1 MKPIWTLLPLLLA
14 NGAFAACEFDVEVDD
29 SLQFSVSEI
38 EVEAS
43 CESVTINL
51 EHTGQLPA
59 AAMGHN
65 WVLTTDADFQDVATA
80 GMGVGLEGNYVPSG
94 DDRVIAATKII
105 GGGESTSVVFSID
118 ELDAAGSYTFFCSFP
133 GHWSIMKGSFKIV

>member
-1 MKPIWTLLPLLLA
+1 MKQLWALLPLLLA
-14 NGAFAACEFDVEVDD
+14 NGAFAACEFDVEVGD

-38 EVEAS
+38 EVDAS

-51 EHTGQLPA
+51 AHTGQLPA

-65 WVLTTDADFQDVATA
+65 WVLTTDADFQEVATA

-105 GGGESTSVVFSID
+105 GGGEATSVSFSID
-118 ELDAAGSYTFFCSFP
+118 ALDAADSYTFFCSFP
-133 GHWSIMKGSFKIV
+133 GHWSIMKGSFRIV

>member
-1 MKPIWTLLPLLLA
+1 MKPLWMLFPLLFA
-14 NGAFAACEFDVEVDD
+14 NGAFAACEFDIEVGD

-38 EVEAS
+38 EVESS

-51 EHTGQLPA
+51 NHTGQLPA

-80 GMGVGLEGNYVPSG
+80 GMGAGLEGNYVPSG

-105 GGGESTSVVFSID
+105 GGGESTSISFPI
-118 ELDAAGSYTFFCSFP
+118 EALDAAGSYTFFCSFP
-133 GHWSIMKGSFKIV
+133 GHWSLMKGSFRIV

>member
-1 MKPIWTLLPLLLA
+1 MKQLWTLLPLLLA
-14 NGAFAACEFDVEVDD
+14 NGAFAACEFDVEVGD

-51 EHTGQLPA
+51 THTGQLPA

-80 GMGVGLEGNYVPSG
+80 GMGVGLEGNYVPSD
-94 DDRVIAATKII
+94 DDRVIAATEII
-105 GGGESTSVVFSID
+105 GGGESTSVSFAIGD
-118 ELDAAGSYTFFCSFP
+118 LDAAGSYTFFCSFP
-133 GHWSIMKGSFKIV
+133 GHWSIMKGSFRIV

>member
-14 NGAFAACEFDVEVDD
+14 NGAFAACEFDVEVSD